1 LITTRAACEADI
13 DGILGLQSQNLYT
26 NLSETERTAG
36 FVTTP
41 FTVEQIQGLLDQ
53 IGVFVA
59 EKQGMVVGYA
69 FAGSWEFFAQWPI
82 FPYMTSRFP
91 ILQFHGTQIT
101 DRNTFQYGPVCIDQ
115 TLRGSGIFPQLFETM
130 RSSFASRYPIGV
142 TFINQVNARSVA
154 AHTRKL
160 DLEIIDEFE
169 FNGNFYYGLAFW
181 TNNFKW
187 RDLKHWL

>member
-1 LITTRAACEADI
+1 
-13 DGILGLQSQNLYT
+13 
-26 NLSETERTAG
+26 
-36 FVTTP
+36 
-41 FTVEQIQGLLDQ
+41 
-53 IGVFVA
+53 
-59 EKQGMVVGYA
+59 
-69 FAGSWEFFAQWPI
+69 
-82 FPYMTSRFP
+82 MTSRFP
-91 ILQFHGTQIT
+91 QLQFHGTQIA

-142 TFINQVNARSVA
+142 TFINQVNVRSVV

-181 TNNFKW
+181 TKN
-187 RDLKHWL
+187 

>member
-1 LITTRAACEADI
+1 MMTRVACEADI
-13 DGILGLQSQNLYT
+13 DGILGLQSRNLYT
-26 NLSETERTAG
+26 NLSETERAAG

-41 FTVEQIQGLLDQ
+41 FTVKQIQELLDQ
-53 IGVFVA
+53 VGGFVA

-91 ILQFHGTQIT
+91 QLQFHGTQIT

-142 TFINQVNARSVA
+142 TFINKVNVRSVVT
-154 AHTRKL
+154 HTRKL

-181 TNNFKW
+181 TKN
-187 RDLKHWL
+187 